1 MSSVPRDSRYV
12 ESPDTPHA
20 RLPKDPEA
28 LSSAIPRRPK
38 LTRSAPSPHLS
49 QIVCFPCNQFGW
61 QEPGSQAEIKKFV
74 EDKFDFKGVGVNMMS
89 KIDVNGG
96 KTHPVW
102 QFLKEKHPGDVRWNF
117 AAKFIIDS
125 EGNVVERN
133 GDSAGASKAKIEAL
147 LKPLVPA

>member
-1 MSSVPRDSRYV
+1 MAKELGPKGLEVRRIARYTPRA
-12 ESPDTPHA
+12 SPEGPRSTFVSNSKTTRADPICA
-20 RLPKDPEA
+20 LPP
-28 LSSAIPRRPK
+28 
-38 LTRSAPSPHLS
+38 

-61 QEPGSQAEIKKFV
+61 QEPGSEAEIKKFV

-117 AAKFIIDS
+117 AAKFIVDG